1 MLPFSESNNKLGSI
15 QISENAMNGNNDYKV
30 GNMDNDIDGT
40 ESGVS
45 PGSPN
50 LTTRDV
56 EQMMRGV
63 SLDGGPR
70 QGI

>member
-1 MLPFSESNNKLGSI
+1 
-15 QISENAMNGNNDYKV
+15 MNGNNDYKV